1 MLCLIALPVLLLLS
15 LFSAKYRP
23 FARRAIDCVV
33 RKATLRPC
41 ETGLDEE
48 IKAKSIAG
56 LMALSPAAATFV
68 NRHFEAFSLAFTL
81 LFLASMVFTAQ
92 GIYNFAVYG
101 NCNGPQGG
109 FCIYNGLQNPVFLK
123 APGSLD
129 GITAGN
135 ASSNVTV
142 IEFGCY
148 SCPYTKD
155 AEAQV
160 RQLLDKYGGRVYFV
174 FKPFPIPSH
183 PYSMEAALAAS
194 CANAGGK
201 YWEYREALFG
211 NQSDVQQRGDAALL
225 DIAHQLNVSGF
236 DACYAGKRFEA
247 FIEQTQKEGQDCGIY
262 GTPTFFVNGKPF
274 VGADAGNQTEAEI
287 ERLLGASK

>member
-1 MLCLIALPVLLLLS
+1 MLCFVALPALLALS

-48 IKAKSIAG
+48 IKAKSIAW
-56 LMALSPAAATFV
+56 LMALSPPAAAFT
-68 NRHFEAFSLAFTL
+68 NRHFEGFSLAFTI
-81 LFLASMVFTAQ
+81 LFFASLVFTAQ

-148 SCPYTKD
+148 SCPYTKE

-160 RQLLDKYGGRVYFV
+160 REMLDKYGDRVYFV

-183 PYSMEAALAAS
+183 PYSMEAAIAAS
-194 CANAGGK
+194 CANEAGK
-201 YWEYREALFG
+201 YWDYREALFG
-211 NQSDVQQRGDAALL
+211 NQSDVHARGDAALL

-236 DACYAGKRFEA
+236 DECYASKRFEA

-274 VGADAGNQTEAEI
+274 VGQDAGNQTEAEI
-287 ERLLGASK
+287 ERLLGIPQ

>member
-1 MLCLIALPVLLLLS
+1 MLCFVALPVLLLLS

-56 LMALSPAAATFV
+56 LMALSPAAAGFV
-68 NRHFEAFSLAFTL
+68 NRHFEGVSLAFTL
-81 LFLASMVFTAQ
+81 LFFASLIYTAF
-92 GIYNFAVYG
+92 GVYNFAVYG

-109 FCIYNGLQNPVFLK
+109 FCIYNGLQNPAFLK

-148 SCPYTKD
+148 ACPYTKA

-160 RQLLDKYGGRVYFV
+160 MDMLDRYGGRVFFV
-174 FKPFPIPSH
+174 FKPFPLPSH
-183 PYSMEAALAAS
+183 PYSMQAALAAS

-211 NQSDVQQRGDAALL
+211 NQSEVEQKGDAELL

-236 DACYAGKRFEA
+236 DACYASKRFEA

-274 VGADAGNQTEAEI
+274 VGPGAGNQTEAEI
-287 ERLLGASK
+287 ERLLGN